1 MNGLN
6 IIQHPL
12 IQHKLTLLRDK
23 NTGHMDFRRL
33 TKELTGFMLYEV
45 MKDYP
50 LKDIEIETPLVKT
63 QSQVLAREISLVMI
77 LRAGL
82 GMVDGLLE
90 LVSSAR
96 VGHIGLYRDEETLQP
111 VEYYVKLPANLPE
124 TEVIIAD
131 PMLATGGSAV
141 KAVSLVKEAGA
152 PDIKFVCMVAAP
164 EGVRT
169 LRSAHPDVPIYTAA
183 LDEKLNSNG
192 YILPGLGDAGDRLF
206 GTK

>member
-6 IIQHPL
+6 VIQHPL

-50 LKDIEIETPLVKT
+50 LQEIEIETPLMKT
-63 QSQVLAREISLVMI
+63 RSQVLAREISLVMI

-90 LVSSAR
+90 LVASAR
-96 VGHIGLYRDEETLQP
+96 VGHIGLYRDEKTLKP
-111 VEYYVKLPANLPE
+111 VEYYVKMPANLPK

-131 PMLATGGSAV
+131 PMLATGGSAAH
-141 KAVSLVKEAGA
+141 AVSLVKKAGGSE
-152 PDIKFVCMVAAP
+152 IKFVCMVAAP
-164 EGVRT
+164 EGVQT
-169 LRSAHPDVPIYTAA
+169 LRRAHPDVPIYTAA
-183 LDEKLNSNG
+183 LDDKLNGDG

>member
-12 IQHKLTLLRDK
+12 IQHKLTLLRNKKTD
-23 NTGHMDFRRL
+23 HMDFRRL

-50 LKDIEIETPLVKT
+50 LQEIEIETPLVKT
-63 QSQVLAREISLVMI
+63 KGHILAREISLVLI

-90 LVSSAR
+90 LVSNAR
-96 VGHIGLYRDEETLQP
+96 VGHIGLYRDEKTLKP
-111 VEYYVKLPANLPE
+111 VEYYVKLPTNLPE
-124 TEVIIAD
+124 TDVIIAD
-131 PMLATGGSAV
+131 PMLATGGSGA
-141 KAVSLVKEAGA
+141 KAVTLVKKAGA
-152 PDIKFVCMVAAP
+152 KDIKFVCMVAAP
-164 EGVRT
+164 EGVQV
-169 LRSAHPDVPIYTAA
+169 LRRAHPDVPIYTAA
-183 LDEKLNSNG
+183 LDDQLNDHG